1 MTEEES
7 HGISITIFGF
17 TLAVVV
23 VSLVGLL
30 FPALIVGQIY
40 DLALQI
46 DPFELGL
53 WAIPFLTV
61 NLILL
66 GFGISYYK
74 KILPDVILRLTKF
87 VLGFEISRRI
97 ATIVLL
103 TLFGI
108 YIGFTVS
115 ELSEYEGDILGDFVH
130 IEKAVEEFPFNQYRG
145 NVSIVYVQNFFLW
158 ISHNILNNIRILPFV
173 ASISLLLLTYFFTL
187 QLTKKR
193 FAGIIA
199 VIILM
204 QSSTFLTYDTT
215 ATYSNFWILFYLLSL
230 YVIIQRRWY
239 FSHVIYI
246 LALFSKPLTVLFL
259 PMTMFFAYNAKIPS
273 KRKKIIL
280 IPYGVMIA
288 GIIAAPFVGVPLVQN
303 IHSFD
308 YATFWMGFSILSV
321 ELRND
326 GFVLLFL
333 FPLIVALFLKSRSG
347 FKQADSILLLIIGTL
362 LSHPLLVAFTFH
374 NILPYRYIPFIIFFA
389 IGVATLFSKRVTQS
403 V

>member
-1 MTEEES
+1 MTKEES
-7 HGISITIFGF
+7 HAISITIFGF
-17 TLAVVV
+17 TLAVVL
-23 VSLVGLL
+23 VSLVGLF
-30 FPALIVGQIY
+30 FPALIVSLIH
-40 DLALQI
+40 DLAIQV

-53 WAIPFLTV
+53 WTIPFLTA
-61 NLILL
+61 NLIIL

-87 VLGFEISRRI
+87 VLGFEISRRV
-97 ATIVLL
+97 ATIVLV

-115 ELSEYEGDILGDFVH
+115 ELSVYEGDIFGDFPN

-158 ISHNILNNIRILPFV
+158 ISHNILDNIRILPFV
-173 ASISLLLLTYFFTL
+173 ASIALLLLTYFFTL

-204 QSSTFLTYDTT
+204 QSSTFLIYDTT
-215 ATYSNFWILFYLLSL
+215 ATYSNFWVLFYLLSL
-230 YVIIQRRWY
+230 YVITQRRWY

-246 LALFSKPLTVLFL
+246 LALFSKPLTILFL

-280 IPYGVMIA
+280 IPYAVMLA
-288 GIIAAPFVGVPLVQN
+288 GIILATLVGVPLVQGT
-303 IHSFD
+303 HSFD
-308 YATFWMGFSILSV
+308 YATFWMGFSVLSL
-321 ELRND
+321 EIRDD

-333 FPLIVALFLKSRSG
+333 LPLVVGLFLKSRSG
-347 FKQADSILLLIIGTL
+347 FKQADSILLLIMGTL
-362 LSHPLLVAFTFH
+362 LSHPLLVALTYH
-374 NILPYRYIPFIIFFA
+374 NILPYRYIPFIVFFA

-403 V
+403 A